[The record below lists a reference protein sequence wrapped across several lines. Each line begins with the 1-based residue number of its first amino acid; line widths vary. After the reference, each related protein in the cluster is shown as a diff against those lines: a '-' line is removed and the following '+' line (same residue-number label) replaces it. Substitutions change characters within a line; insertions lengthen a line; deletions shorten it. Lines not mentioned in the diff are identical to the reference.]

1 MRGRP
6 ISRFNEVFKQIAPV
20 APVRAAFMNF
30 SPAAVPPIRYAGV
43 GRKSPPAPGRQ
54 EFLENGCNRFVG

>member
-6 ISRFNEVFKQIAPV
+6 ICRFNEVFKQIDPA
-20 APVRAAFMNF
+20 APVRAAFMNAF
-30 SPAAVPPIRYAGV
+30 FDAVPPIRCECV
-43 GRKSPPAPGRQ
+43 GKSPWAPGRQ